1 MHASELEHTPAE
13 SVLTSGTQ
21 IFVPYTLP
29 ESAGEMRF
37 HEASVPHN
45 FFRGFSIDEVMG
57 LLLPRIKKDIA
68 KKEGV
73 NVADVRLL
81 KGSELSD
88 ADVKKI
94 RAVGDSRY
102 KT

>member
-1 MHASELEHTPAE
+1 MHASELSHTPAE
-13 SVLTSGTQ
+13 SVLTPGTQ
-21 IFVPYTLP
+21 ILVPYTVP
-29 ESAGEMRF
+29 QSAGEMRF

-45 FFRGFSIDEVMG
+45 FFSGFTMDEVMG

-68 KKEGV
+68 QKEGV
-73 NVADVRLL
+73 NLADVKLL

-94 RAVGDSRY
+94 RARA
-102 KT
+102 